1 MRFSDLGWNPN
12 QFDHFG
18 EWCPVRLG
26 MIPVLRTTLWMF
38 FHDLYVQ
45 NMYRIYDVCIVY
57 VTYIY
62 RDLKYTYIYVHKV
75 DTLYVC
81 CMLLTHQPFRSM
93 PRRAMDL
100 GFAVDL
106 WPAGEENPRQGA
118 GMPEKH
124 MMTQWDITDIT
135 MDKMWNEYH
144 QIIVAPWSGPSHSEW
159 VQWR

>member
-62 RDLKYTYIYVHKV
+62 I
-75 DTLYVC
+75 
-81 CMLLTHQPFRSM
+81 
-93 PRRAMDL
+93 
-100 GFAVDL
+100 
-106 WPAGEENPRQGA
+106 EI
-118 GMPEKH
+118 
-124 MMTQWDITDIT
+124 WDIRTYMYTKLIHCMYVACCSPTSRFAPCQGEQWTWALQLISDLQEKRLQGRERVCQRNIWWHNGISLISPWIKCEMNIT
-135 MDKMWNEYH
+135 
-144 QIIVAPWSGPSHSEW
+144 
-159 VQWR
+159 R